1 MHSGNGSFTVFSSTA
16 APMRT
21 SPTTHRNPAVYVTVR
36 PPLVA
41 IATARQTNMPK
52 FASGHSLPT
61 PTPVRELG
69 WTTALFGADHSTVYL
84 HTCNQVTVVCDRAH
98 SDPYLSGWVA
108 GSPTDARSA
117 YC

>member
-1 MHSGNGSFTVFSSTA
+1 
-16 APMRT
+16 MRT

-41 IATARQTNMPK
+41 TATARQTNMPK

-98 SDPYLSGWVA
+98 SEPYLSGLVA
-108 GSPTDARSA
+108 GLPTDARGSH
-117 YC
+117 C

>member
-1 MHSGNGSFTVFSSTA
+1 MLPSA
-16 APMRT
+16 
-21 SPTTHRNPAVYVTVR
+21 

-41 IATARQTNMPK
+41 TATARQTNMPK

-98 SDPYLSGWVA
+98 SEPYLSVSVA
-108 GSPTDARSA
+108 GLPTDARGSH
-117 YC
+117 C